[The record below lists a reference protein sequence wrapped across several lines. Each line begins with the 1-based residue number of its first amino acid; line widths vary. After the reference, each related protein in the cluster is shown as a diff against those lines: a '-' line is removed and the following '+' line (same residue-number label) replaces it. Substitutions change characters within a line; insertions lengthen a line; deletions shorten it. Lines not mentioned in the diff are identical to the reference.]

1 MPLSILVAVA
11 NRPEL
16 RRELV
21 DQLTAD
27 GHDVHQAHHSRH
39 AVALLA
45 GRHIDVLIL
54 GALEHPAAAL
64 ALLREMRAGTLDAR
78 AWPELPT
85 ITLAPPVGAGV
96 IDALRAYEAGS
107 DHHLPAVAGYLHQRA
122 VLEVV
127 ARRARGATRRV
138 HRVGAIE
145 VDTAAR
151 EVRVAGT
158 RVELSA
164 MEFSLLS
171 ALASARG
178 ACSRRTS
185 CCATSGASGRPAAP
199 GRSTRTPAG
208 CGASSP
214 RTAPRLS

>member
-185 CCATSGASGRPAAP
+185 CCATSGASGRPDAP

-214 RTAPRLS
+214 STAPRLS

>member
-39 AVALLA
+39 ATSLLA

-171 ALASARG
+171 GLASARG

-214 RTAPRLS
+214 STAPGRS